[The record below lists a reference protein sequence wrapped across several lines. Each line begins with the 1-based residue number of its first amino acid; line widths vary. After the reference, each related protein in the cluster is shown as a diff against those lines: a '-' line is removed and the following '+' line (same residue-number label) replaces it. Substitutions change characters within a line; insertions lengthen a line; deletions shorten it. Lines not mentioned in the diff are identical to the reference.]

1 MAFNETVFNE
11 IMKQMPPEMAGKA
24 APFFFFMGPIILLA
38 ILFSVLLMAV
48 WIWMIID
55 CAKRNKF
62 RSGDR
67 VVWIL
72 LLVLLGLIGMILYYF
87 MVMRED

>member
-1 MAFNETVFNE
+1 MAFNESMLAEAFAE
-11 IMKQMPPEMAGKA
+11 GFPHA
-24 APFFFFMGPIILLA
+24 AFVIFPILIITLLV
-38 ILFSVLLMAV
+38 SLLSFAV
-48 WIWMIID
+48 WIWMVID

-72 LLVLLGLIGMILYYF
+72 LLVLTGLIGMILYYF
-87 MVMRED
+87 MVVRKE